1 MSAKNLDRY
10 VGMGSGEEE
19 FHVVRMSY
27 IEESH
32 KARKNTELLKTSKGS
47 RGDYG
52 MDHPWEGNFL

>member
-1 MSAKNLDRY
+1 
-10 VGMGSGEEE
+10 MGSGGEE

-27 IEESH
+27 IEECH
-32 KARKNTELLKTSKGS
+32 KARKNTEILKNTELLKNSKGS